1 MTFRPRAGAT
11 IDGRFRLHERID
23 SGGFATVWRG
33 TDATDGRSV
42 AVKCGRERT
51 HDRETVRERFR
62 SELRCFRRIDGGL
75 VPGALVQ
82 FVDGAVEAPGDG
94 GRSGDAGGTGGGRG
108 GEEMVYVAT
117 ELIGGESLDS
127 LASPGL
133 DALAAVGRPLCT
145 ALAFLHRCG
154 IVYLDLK
161 PNNVLRRRRGPPA
174 LIDFNAAILDDDP
187 APLFHQDGFKPPE
200 LTPDDDRAAG
210 ERPTVGPES
219 DVYSLGALL
228 AYLLTGDTAPVEAS
242 ARDRALDLAAL
253 GADPPEPL
261 ARALRTATAPRPGDR
276 YADAGEFY
284 GAIAPQLGSPGA
296 LARIVAPD
304 AGRFS
309 WIHPGAS
316 FGRWTP
322 DGPVPSVVL
331 ADPQG
336 HLSARHATFEF
347 RDGAWYLQDRSLN
360 GTYVETDEGLAY
372 VVSGDG
378 LARQL
383 QAGRTPPHPDP
394 SDTIRLVDGD
404 RIVPV
409 DPDYGIELRFR
420 VG

>member
-1 MTFRPRAGAT
+1 MTFRPREGAT

-33 TDATDGRSV
+33 TDGVDGRDV

-51 HDRETVRERFR
+51 HDRETVRERFH
-62 SELRCFRRIDGGL
+62 SELRCFRRIQGRL

-82 FVDGAVEAPGDG
+82 FVDGAVESDG
-94 GRSGDAGGTGGGRG
+94 IDADDET
-108 GEEMVYVAT
+108 VYVAT
-117 ELIGGESLDS
+117 ELVGGEPLDS

-133 DALAAVGRPLCT
+133 DALRTVGRPLCT
-145 ALAFLHRCG
+145 ALAFLHRSG

-174 LIDFNAAILDDDP
+174 LIDFNAAIVDDDP

-200 LTPDDDRAAG
+200 LIPEEDGGTGEPRA
-210 ERPTVGPES
+210 VGPEA
-219 DVYSLGALL
+219 DVYSLGTLL
-228 AYLLTGDTAPVEAS
+228 VYLLTGDTAPVESS
-242 ARDRALDLAAL
+242 AVDRHVDLAAL
-253 GADPPEPL
+253 GADPPEQL
-261 ARALRTATAPRPGDR
+261 ARALRTATEPRPDDR
-276 YADAGEFY
+276 YANAGEFY
-284 GAIAPQLGSPGA
+284 GAVARQLGAPETP
-296 LARIVAPD
+296 ARLVAPD
-304 AGRFS
+304 AGRYVLV
-309 WIHPGAS
+309 HPGAS

-336 HLSARHATFEF
+336 HLSAHHATFEY

-360 GTYVETDEGLAY
+360 GTYVETEDGLAY
-372 VVSGDG
+372 VVSEDG

-383 QAGRTPPHPDP
+383 EAGRTPPHPDP
-394 SDTIRLVDGD
+394 GDRIRLEDGD

-409 DPDYGIELRFR
+409 DTQYGIELRFR
-420 VG
+420 AG